1 MASRDAVVAF
11 GLLACLIFLAL
22 LWYRLD
28 GTAVS
33 ASKMR
38 VTAGLAALWAGVIDL
53 GADKRHA
60 RRHANALAA
69 QQLWPG
75 SGLHVCASCRGDFVH
90 ASERRRESE
99 VCWWM
104 RLRCGQCG
112 GCRDVI
118 VSDDVARRFDADVSR
133 GLAAIEGAV
142 TALDRERMA
151 DQADTFAAALRHD
164 LIDAGDFRP

>member
-1 MASRDAVVAF
+1 MVAF

-22 LWYRLD
+22 LWCCLG

-38 VTAGLAALWAGVIDL
+38 VTAGLAALWAGVNDF
-53 GADKRHA
+53 GTDKRHA
-60 RRHANALAA
+60 RRHAKALAA
-69 QQLWPG
+69 QPSWPG
-75 SGLHVCASCRGDFVH
+75 SGLHVCASCRSDFVH
-90 ASERRRESE
+90 ASERRRESDAR
-99 VCWWM
+99 WWM

-112 GCRDVI
+112 GSRDVI
-118 VSDDVARRFDADVSR
+118 VSDDLARRFDADVSR
-133 GLAAIEGAV
+133 ALAGIEGAI

-151 DQADTFAAALRHD
+151 DQAETFAAALRHD